1 MGLRTIGQLA
11 KAAGVAVD
19 TVRYYERIGLLPP
32 RRGSSLPGWRRYP
45 EEILVRL
52 RYVRE
57 GRAVGFT
64 LREMR
69 ALLGLTVAGPPTF
82 CESFDT
88 AVNSK
93 ISAVDQAIS
102 RVTAQRAR
110 LEQFSRDCRQRR
122 KEGRC
127 PILEALGKQ
136 FRTGR
141 RFGH

>member
-1 MGLRTIGQLA
+1 MGSRTIGQLA

-19 TVRYYERIGLLPP
+19 TVRYYERIGLLP
-32 RRGSSLPGWRRYP
+32 RRGRSATGWRRYP

-52 RYVRE
+52 QYVRE

-69 ALLGLTVAGPPTF
+69 NLLNLTVAGPPRF
-82 CESFDT
+82 CDSFDH
-88 AVNSK
+88 AVNRK
-93 ISAVDQAIS
+93 IGAIDQAIS
-102 RVTAQRAR
+102 RLTAQRAQ

-127 PILEALGKQ
+127 PILESLDRATARGIN
-136 FRTGR
+136 
-141 RFGH
+141 

>member
-19 TVRYYERIGLLPP
+19 TVRYYERIGLLP
-32 RRGSSLPGWRRYP
+32 RRGRAAIGWRRYP

-69 ALLGLTVAGPPTF
+69 SLLNLTVAGPPRF
-82 CESFDT
+82 CETFDN
-88 AVNSK
+88 AVNGK
-93 ISAVDQAIS
+93 ICAIDQAIS
-102 RVTAQRAR
+102 RLTAQRAR

-127 PILEALGKQ
+127 PILESLGRATVH
-136 FRTGR
+136 RTN
-141 RFGH
+141 